1 VDAGTARRAL
11 ALLERLFAGYEGSG
25 FAVRLWD
32 GSTWLSDPA
41 AERQFTI
48 VLRHEGALRAM
59 FWPPGEL
66 SLSEAFIYG
75 DFDVEGD
82 LEAVFPLADR
92 LLAERPLGRVE
103 RLGVARQLLALPAA
117 RRERRRLDGA
127 AQERRWRL
135 RRRRSGRQRRG
146 RPLARLHG
154 RRHSLERDRAAVGF
168 HYNRSNGFF
177 GLFLDP
183 RMVYSCAYFDRA
195 DADLTTAQERKLDL
209 VCRKLRLRPGERLLD
224 VGCGWGA
231 LVQFAAERYG
241 VEALGITLSE
251 AQVELARERIDRAGL
266 GGRCRIELLD
276 YRELDER
283 EAFDKVVSVGMFEH
297 VGEELLAEY
306 FGRVASSL
314 RAGGVFLNHGIARA
328 VWSPPRR
335 GASFLDR
342 YVFPDGGLAP
352 ISTTLTAAE
361 QTGFEVRDVESLREH
376 YTLTLRHWVRRLEA
390 RRAEAVAAVGEPT
403 YRVWR
408 LYMAGSAYGFVT
420 GRVGIYQ
427 TLLVKPD
434 GGKSGL
440 PLTREDWYR

>member
-1 VDAGTARRAL
+1 VTTASQPVVDAGTARRAL
-11 ALLERLFAGYEGSG
+11 ALLERLFAGYQGSG

-41 AERQFTI
+41 AEPQFTI

-75 DFDVEGD
+75 NVDVEGD

-103 RLGVARQLLALPAA
+103 RLGLARQLLALPAA
-117 RRERRRLDGA
+117 RPERR
-127 AQERRWRL
+127 
-135 RRRRSGRQRRG
+135 S

-168 HYNRSNGFF
+168 HYNRSNEFF
-177 GLFLDP
+177 ALFLDE

-224 VGCGWGA
+224 IGCGWGA

-283 EAFDKVVSVGMFEH
+283 EAFEKVVSVGMFEH

-314 RAGGVFLNHGIARA
+314 RPGGVFLNHGIARA

-361 QTGFEVRDVESLREH
+361 QGGFEVRDVENLREH
-376 YTLTLRHWVRRLEA
+376 YTLTLRHWVRRLES

-408 LYMAGSAYGFVT
+408 LYMAGSAYGFLT

-427 TLLVKPD
+427 ALLVKPD
-434 GGKSGL
+434 GGKSRL
-440 PLTREDWYR
+440 PLTREDWYG